1 MLLSPFRVIYGLPK
15 EKEANTMAKKIGKK
29 LEKQFAE
36 IAFRNICSIEDR
48 GDLEVHNSDDEDFF
62 EVSIWSLKDIL
73 MEAYELGLK
82 EGKK

>member
-1 MLLSPFRVIYGLPK
+1 
-15 EKEANTMAKKIGKK
+15 MAKKIGKK

-36 IAFRNICSIEDR
+36 IAFRNTCSIEDR

>member
-1 MLLSPFRVIYGLPK
+1 MIYGLPK

-36 IAFRNICSIEDR
+36 ITFRNICSIEDR

-73 MEAYELGLK
+73 MEACELGLK

>member
-1 MLLSPFRVIYGLPK
+1 
-15 EKEANTMAKKIGKK
+15 MAKKIGKK

-36 IAFRNICSIEDR
+36 IAFKNICGIEDR

-62 EVSIWSLKDIL
+62 EISIWSLKDIL

-82 EGKK
+82 QGQK